1 VSSFERKEKNLLYT
15 FLVFAVLYVLIIPIS
30 KVIPGLYVLKDIPD
44 VILAVLAL
52 TAITDIRGQVL
63 FITYILCA
71 MAGLA
76 LDLPIQNA
84 FMIGLALFLLAH
96 TGYIIV
102 FARDFKWQRGRV
114 WLIVILVLYAAVMA
128 VVMLP
133 FLGGMLFPVYAYMA
147 VVITMVVMAALRQS
161 SGRCVLC
168 GALLF
173 LVSDSALAVNKFLMP
188 LPYADY
194 IVMVTYYGA
203 QFLILFG
210 FLREKY
216 RRSA

>member
-1 VSSFERKEKNLLYT
+1 MGSFEKKERNLLYT
-15 FLVFAVLYVLIIPIS
+15 FLAFAVLYILIIPIN

-52 TAITDIRGQVL
+52 TAVADLRGQLL

-76 LDLPIQNA
+76 LDLPVQNA
-84 FMIGLALFLLAH
+84 FLIGLALFLLAH
-96 TGYIIV
+96 VGYIVV
-102 FARDFKWQRGRV
+102 FSRDFKWQRKRV
-114 WLIVILVLYAAVMA
+114 WLIVLLVLYAAGMA
-128 VVMLP
+128 VIMLP

-147 VVITMVVMAALRQS
+147 ILITMVVMAALRQPS
-161 SGRCVLC
+161 SRSVLC

-173 LVSDSALAVNKFLMP
+173 LVSDSALAVNKFLIP

-194 IVMVTYYGA
+194 IVTITYYGA

-216 RRSA
+216 RQSA